1 VPWRL
6 KEQSP
11 VAHPAMPKG
20 VCTRCQ
26 SWRLRV
32 SSRASITNAPS
43 NKQPRVCLRPHY
55 AHRTTAHFNTIQMFD
70 GHLLNEGVSLSSRAQ
85 MNSIEQLTVADSGS
99 LYRTNAKPLP
109 TPVSLSRIKR
119 TCGAQMAYD
128 LETAAEWRKA
138 VSLSFSHLCDVTGD
152 GESRRDVL
160 LCRLE

>member
-1 VPWRL
+1 
-6 KEQSP
+6 
-11 VAHPAMPKG
+11 
-20 VCTRCQ
+20 
-26 SWRLRV
+26 
-32 SSRASITNAPS
+32 
-43 NKQPRVCLRPHY
+43 
-55 AHRTTAHFNTIQMFD
+55 MFD

-160 LCRLE
+160 LCSLE